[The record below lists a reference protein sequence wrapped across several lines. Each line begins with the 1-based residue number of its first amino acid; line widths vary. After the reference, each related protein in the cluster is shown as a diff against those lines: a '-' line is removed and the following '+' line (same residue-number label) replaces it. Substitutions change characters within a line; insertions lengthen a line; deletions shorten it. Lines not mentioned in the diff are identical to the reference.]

1 MFLPEETFMSRTIKI
16 LMIGLFWL
24 SSSLAFGQQQWVGTY
39 TTTINDADVPPDMK
53 AAVGNWELILGD
65 EGQFTTSRNGEVMVR
80 GSYVVSGDQMTFS
93 DADGPM
99 ACLNEQAAGSYTP
112 ALDGATLT
120 FTLVDDDCAGR
131 RIVLTSH
138 SLTKQP
144 PAAN

>member
-1 MFLPEETFMSRTIKI
+1 MFLQEAKLMSRTLKM
-16 LMIGLFWL
+16 LVFVLLCATAPF
-24 SSSLAFGQQQWVGTY
+24 AFAQQWSGIY
-39 TTTINDADVPPDMK
+39 TTTISEADVPPDMK

-65 EGQFTTSRNGEVMVR
+65 EGQFTSSRNGEVMAR
-80 GSYVVSGDQMTFS
+80 GAYVVTGDQMMFS
-93 DADGPM
+93 DAEGPM

-144 PAAN
+144 PATN

>member
-1 MFLPEETFMSRTIKI
+1 MLVLVS
-16 LMIGLFWL
+16 LFAAAPVLFAQEWT
-24 SSSLAFGQQQWVGTY
+24 GTY
-39 TTTINDADVPPDMK
+39 TTTISEADVPPDMK

-80 GSYVVSGDQMTFS
+80 GAYAVTGDQITFS
-93 DADGPM
+93 DAEGAM

-144 PAAN
+144 PATN

>member
-1 MFLPEETFMSRTIKI
+1 MFLPEETFMSRTIKL
-16 LMIGLFWL
+16 LMIALVCL
-24 SSSLAFGQQQWVGTY
+24 SSSVAFSQEWAGTY

-65 EGQFTTSRNGEVMVR
+65 EGQFTTSRNGEVMAR
-80 GSYVVSGDQMTFS
+80 GTYVVTGDQMTFS
-93 DADGPM
+93 DSEGPM
-99 ACLNEQAAGSYTP
+99 ACRNEQAAGSYTP

-120 FTLVDDDCAGR
+120 FTLVEDDCTGR

-144 PAAN
+144 PSTN

>member
-1 MFLPEETFMSRTIKI
+1 MIRTIKM
-16 LMIGLFWL
+16 LVLVSLFAAAPVLFAQEWT
-24 SSSLAFGQQQWVGTY
+24 GTY
-39 TTTINDADVPPDMK
+39 TTTISEADVPPDMK

-80 GSYVVSGDQMTFS
+80 GAYAVTGDQITFS
-93 DADGPM
+93 DAEGAM

-144 PAAN
+144 PATN